1 MARIVRIWTVAFP
14 AFALALALVI
24 EYPAQAQSGDSQS
37 DRVAAAQR
45 LLKVQRMET
54 MMNEMANAIANTL
67 PPAER
72 DTFRNMLMADLD
84 VASLEAAATNAMV
97 KIFTTQ
103 EIVAMAT
110 FYGSPEGQSIQ
121 RKMAPY
127 MAEIM
132 PILQAATLK
141 AAQRYIEQRGLQPPP
156 RQQQR

>member
-1 MARIVRIWTVAFP
+1 MARIVRVWTVALP
-14 AFALALALVI
+14 AFVLALGLALAI
-24 EYPAQAQSGDSQS
+24 PAQAQSGDSQA
-37 DRVAAAQR
+37 DRVAAAQQ

-54 MMNEMANAIANTL
+54 MMNEMANAIADTL
-67 PPAER
+67 PPGER
-72 DTFRNMLMADLD
+72 DSFRKILKEDLD
-84 VASLEAAATNAMV
+84 VATLESAASNAMV
-97 KIFTTQ
+97 KIFTAR
-103 EIVAMAT
+103 ELLAMAT

>member
-1 MARIVRIWTVAFP
+1 MATIMRIWTVALP
-14 AFALALALVI
+14 AFALALVLALPVH
-24 EYPAQAQSGDSQS
+24 AQGGDSQA
-37 DRVAAAQR
+37 DRVAAAQQ

-54 MMNEMANAIANTL
+54 MMNEMANAIAETL
-67 PPAER
+67 PPGER
-72 DTFRNMLMADLD
+72 DSFRKILKEDLD
-84 VASLEAAATNAMV
+84 VATLESAASNAMV
-97 KIFTTQ
+97 KIFTAR
-103 EIVAMAT
+103 ELLAMAT